1 MIADKIIKEAG
12 KKFRSASWYTNAL
25 MNELSNQEKDIN
37 QIDTDF
43 IIPGDLV
50 FFMYSA
56 KYPQKYLFWDRQ
68 PLTYIINV
76 NPRQGMFLGSN
87 LHYLNPQY
95 RGGIAASYINKA
107 GNVNAP
113 RKTLHNYLFSGVSSN
128 FFKVPESE
136 WREVSLLP
144 TERFVD
150 KRGQPVFKSRVWDY
164 PDTLSAP

>member
-1 MIADKIIKEAG
+1 MIADKILKEAG

-76 NPRQGMFLGSN
+76 NPRQGLFFGSN

-95 RGGIAASYINKA
+95 R
-107 GNVNAP
+107 
-113 RKTLHNYLFSGVSSN
+113 
-128 FFKVPESE
+128 
-136 WREVSLLP
+136 
-144 TERFVD
+144 
-150 KRGQPVFKSRVWDY
+150 
-164 PDTLSAP
+164 